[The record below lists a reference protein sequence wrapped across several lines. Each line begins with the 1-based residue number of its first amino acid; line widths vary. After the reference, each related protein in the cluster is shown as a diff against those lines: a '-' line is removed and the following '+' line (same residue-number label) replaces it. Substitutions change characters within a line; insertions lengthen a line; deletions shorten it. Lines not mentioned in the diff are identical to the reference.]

1 MSFLSGK
8 LQVATQQHW
17 KLVHKTTVS
26 NSYCVSSLLFP
37 SPRYSLLGV
46 ISTPISLPSQ
56 HCPLRAH
63 MAGSLFCLLQLWDHL
78 NRIKPTAVIVYSL
91 VKSHHYL
98 CGISISLYK
107 SYCIYLQTSF
117 PPCFPEVRQMDVAPL
132 CFIHSTFLDCI
143 LKLCVRRP
151 SPPPVR
157 LRKGLYCIN
166 LKPKFSCL
174 YFVAI
179 CI

>member
-17 KLVHKTTVS
+17 ELVHTTTVT
-26 NSYCVSSLLFP
+26 VTAFFP
-37 SPRYSLLGV
+37 SPSHSLLGYQYPSLSPA
-46 ISTPISLPSQ
+46 STVPSK
-56 HCPLRAH
+56 HIWLAL
-63 MAGSLFCLLQLWDHL
+63 SLFCLLQLWDHL

-117 PPCFPEVRQMDVAPL
+117 SPCFPEAQQMDVAPL

-157 LRKGLYCIN
+157 LRKDLHCID

-179 CI
+179 RI

>member
-17 KLVHKTTVS
+17 ELVHTTTVTAF
-26 NSYCVSSLLFP
+26 FP
-37 SPRYSLLGV
+37 SPSHSLLGYQYPSLSPA
-46 ISTPISLPSQ
+46 STVPSK
-56 HCPLRAH
+56 HIWLAL
-63 MAGSLFCLLQLWDHL
+63 SLFCLLQLWDHL

-117 PPCFPEVRQMDVAPL
+117 PPCFPEAQQMDVAPL

-157 LRKGLYCIN
+157 LRKDLHCID

-179 CI
+179 RI